1 MAVLKPFK
9 AWRPDPEFAKEVAC
23 VPYDVIN
30 TREARELAKGKPNSF
45 LHVIRPEIDL
55 PEKTS
60 VYDPKVYEKGRE
72 NLRSLLNSDV
82 FLQEDKESLYIYR
95 LIMNGR
101 SQTGIFGCIS
111 VEDYDNDII
120 LKHELT
126 RPDKEDDRTKHI
138 ITMEAHPEPVM
149 LTFRDSKDVVTG
161 YMNEYMESNDPVY
174 DLETEDGIR
183 HTIWKANETST
194 LVSYF
199 NDIPNLYVADGHHRC
214 ASAARAA
221 HEYAA
226 QNPEHTGNEAY
237 NFFPAV
243 LFPMQQM
250 KILAYNRIVFSIP
263 DNFLEQLGEQ
273 FTIQKKANPVP
284 AKKGQVSFYLND
296 NWYGIALNA
305 SEENDAASRLD
316 ISLLQEQI
324 LEPILGIEDQRTDP
338 NIDFVGG
345 IRGTDELE
353 NLVDNGEVALGI
365 SLYPTSI
372 EELLEV
378 SDAGLLMPPKST
390 WFEPKLRSGLLIH
403 TF

>member
-1 MAVLKPFK
+1 MAVVKPFK
-9 AWRPDPEFAKEVAC
+9 AWRPHPDFAPEVAC

-30 TREARELAKGKPNSF
+30 TKEAKDLAKGKQNSF

-60 VYDPKVYEKGRE
+60 IYDARVYEKGRE
-72 NLRSLLNSDV
+72 NLHSLLNSGA
-82 FLQEDKESLYIYR
+82 FLQEESDALYIYR

-101 SQTGIFGCIS
+101 SQTGIFGCVS
-111 VEDYDNDII
+111 VDDYNNDVI

-138 ITMEAHPEPVM
+138 ITQEAHAEPVM
-149 LTFRDSKDVVTG
+149 LTFRDAGAVTNF
-161 YMNEYMESNDPVY
+161 MNDYTDQNEPVY
-174 DLETEDGIR
+174 DLTTEDGIQ
-183 HTIWKANETST
+183 HTIWKVESSDD
-194 LVSYF
+194 LVSEF
-199 NDIPNLYVADGHHRC
+199 QKVSKLYVADGHHRC

-221 HEYAA
+221 KEYTS
-226 QNPEHTGNEAY
+226 QNPEHNGSEEY

-243 LFPMQQM
+243 LFPMDQM
-250 KILAYNRIVFSIP
+250 EILAYNRIVFSIP
-263 DNFLEQLGEQ
+263 DNFLKQLENK
-273 FTIQKKANPVP
+273 FTVQKKAKPVP
-284 AKKGQVSFYLND
+284 LKKGMVSFYVND
-296 NWYGIALNA
+296 NWYGITLQA
-305 SEENDAASRLD
+305 SEHTDPASQLD
-316 ISLLQEQI
+316 ISLLQNQI
-324 LEPILGIEDQRTDP
+324 LTPILDIKDQRTDP

-353 NLVDNGEVALGI
+353 SLVDNGEASLGI

-372 EELLEV
+372 EELLDV
-378 SDAGLLMPPKST
+378 SDAGQLMPPKST